1 LFLTL
6 HPSVARTTR
15 RNTTPRLPSAGP
27 EARVQPGETP
37 LQDCPAPGRRPS
49 VLGLHPRFQLPASRF
64 LLPASCFTLHA
75 PCSLLL
81 ATVFLPLLVA
91 ASHCR
96 FYCRL
101 SLPFGKTKSLCAT
114 IPPTNCRCRRNRGVE
129 IGFSLFTVPRVAIEP
144 RGVISNCSLLPASR
158 FLLHASRFTLPAPC
172 FTLLLSPV
180 IAENLIQN
188 YQLNQFVVLSAPVFA
203 LYLQEL
209 Q

>member
-1 LFLTL
+1 
-6 HPSVARTTR
+6 VARTTR

-129 IGFSLFTVPRVAIEP
+129 IGFITHHSSFFLPAPRVAIEP
-144 RGVISNCSLLPASR
+144 RGVTFKCPLLFYSC
-158 FLLHASRFTLPAPC
+158 LLVQLPSAAP
-172 FTLLLSPV
+172 
-180 IAENLIQN
+180 
-188 YQLNQFVVLSAPVFA
+188 SAP
-203 LYLQEL
+203 LR
-209 Q
+209 